1 MDGVVIRGAG
11 EGVVVRAAG
20 LGGGGRRDP
29 RGISLVTQPSGIAT
43 PLHVHTHEAEA
54 FYLLDG
60 TIALSDQHSPG

>member
-1 MDGVVIRGAG
+1 LSERLASEEEAG
-11 EGVVVRAAG
+11 GT
-20 LGGGGRRDP
+20 L
-29 RGISLVTQPSGIAT
+29 GISLVTQPSGIAT